1 MRVRSSLRTC
11 TPAGPCTPRRRG
23 RPIARTETGT
33 MATLREF
40 YESISNGLAQMWG
53 SDAPMGPATP
63 ENRTIFVE
71 GYRQA
76 LHDLKTTWQANEL
89 WNREVFCTDFLVHQG
104 RIKADLE
111 QRLGLVAASTEAMV

>member
-1 MRVRSSLRTC
+1 
-11 TPAGPCTPRRRG
+11 
-23 RPIARTETGT
+23 

-111 QRLGLVAASTEAMV
+111 QRLGLVAASTEAMVAGGSAAPGPAGAGEIPPGGVREGSG